1 MEDEGPQREEDEV
14 DQMVEEMSMIGEEG
28 ESPVPEEGSGVYEGS
43 ASEGPFIADRA
54 FVTAESETGSGESW
68 KVNDM
73 ERNQGNFSFPLPPS
87 CLGPHSFSLICPC
100 CSACRWGRERLEAVA
115 PQQVCGW

>member
-1 MEDEGPQREEDEV
+1 MPVEDEGPQREEDEV

-73 ERNQGNFSFPLPPS
+73 ERNQGGDVRGL
-87 CLGPHSFSLICPC
+87 
-100 CSACRWGRERLEAVA
+100 RRLLRSRSVVGEAKPA
-115 PQQVCGW
+115 EQELRDDHLLQM